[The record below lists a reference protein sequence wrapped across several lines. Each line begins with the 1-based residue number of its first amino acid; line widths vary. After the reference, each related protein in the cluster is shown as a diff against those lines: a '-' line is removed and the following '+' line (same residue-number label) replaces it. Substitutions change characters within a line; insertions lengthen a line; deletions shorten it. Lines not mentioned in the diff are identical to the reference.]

1 MPACPVQS
9 GKQANPK
16 STVMIF
22 SIILSARTLNRI
34 VFSKNKRAGGVD
46 HMKKGIVS
54 FTVLSLIAT
63 FFIVLGYSSSVSA
76 QTTLTYS
83 IFFQATN
90 EQAKTGENWARE
102 IEKRSGGKVKINIF
116 AGGSL
121 TPADQCYDGVVKGI
135 SDIGMSLFAYTR
147 GRFPL
152 LEALDLPMGY
162 PNGMVATLVA
172 NDFIKKMNPKEL
184 SEVKVLYLHAHG
196 PGLLHTQKPVHNM
209 TELKGMK
216 IRSTGL
222 SAKIVEN
229 LGGVPVSMPQ
239 GGTYEALEK
248 GVVQGT
254 LAPMETLKGWK
265 QARVVKYTTD
275 CTNIGYTTAM
285 FVVMNKK
292 KWEALPK
299 DVQKVFDDVSHEWIA
314 VAGKA
319 WDDADAEGYKYSAE
333 LGNKVIKLSDAEE
346 AKWETA
352 VKPVADGYVKAM
364 ESKGLPGKQAVA
376 EVKTLIKKYSKAKK

>member
-1 MPACPVQS
+1 
-9 GKQANPK
+9 
-16 STVMIF
+16 
-22 SIILSARTLNRI
+22 
-34 VFSKNKRAGGVD
+34 
-46 HMKKGIVS
+46 MKKGIIFVTATS
-54 FTVLSLIAT
+54 FAALFIMFLFSSTVL
-63 FFIVLGYSSSVSA
+63 A

-83 IFFQATN
+83 IFFPATHA
-90 EQAKTGENWARE
+90 QAKAGENWAKE
-102 IEKRSGGKVKINIF
+102 IEKRTGGKVKINIF

-152 LEALDLPMGY
+152 LEVLDLPMGY

-172 NDFIKKMNPKEL
+172 NDFMKKMKPKEL
-184 SEVKVLYLHAHG
+184 DDVKVLYLHAHG
-196 PGLLHTQKPVHNM
+196 PGLLHTQKPVSSM
-209 TELKGMK
+209 ADLKGMK

-229 LGGVPVSMPQ
+229 LGGVSVAMPQ
-239 GGTYEALEK
+239 GGTYEALDK
-248 GVVQGT
+248 GIVQGT
-254 LAPMETLKGWK
+254 LAPMETLKGWN
-265 QARVVKYTTD
+265 QARVIKYTTD

-299 DVQKVFDDVSHEWIA
+299 DVQKAFDDVSHEWIA

-319 WDDADAEGYKYSAE
+319 WDDADVEGYKFSAG

-346 AKWETA
+346 AKWEAA
-352 VKPVADGYVKAM
+352 VKPVAEGYIKNV
-364 ESKGLPGKQAVA
+364 ESKGLPGKQAVQ
-376 EVKTLIKKYSKAKK
+376 EVSALIKKHSKVKK

>member
-1 MPACPVQS
+1 
-9 GKQANPK
+9 
-16 STVMIF
+16 
-22 SIILSARTLNRI
+22 
-34 VFSKNKRAGGVD
+34 
-46 HMKKGIVS
+46 MKKRSFFVRVS
-54 FTVLSLIAT
+54 LFTALFVT
-63 FFIVLGYSSSVSA
+63 FLFGSSVMA

-83 IFFQATN
+83 IFFPATHA
-90 EQAKTGENWARE
+90 QAKAGESWAKE
-102 IEKRSGGKVKINIF
+102 IEKRTGGKVKINIF

-121 TPADQCYDGVVKGI
+121 TPADQCFDGVEKGI
-135 SDIGMSLFAYTR
+135 SDIGMSCFAYTR
-147 GRFPL
+147 GRLPL

-172 NDFIKKMNPKEL
+172 NDFVKKMQPKEL
-184 SEVKVLYLHAHG
+184 DGVKVLYLHAHG
-196 PGLLHTQKPVHNM
+196 PGLLHTQKPVNSLANM
-209 TELKGMK
+209 KGMK

-229 LGGVPVSMPQ
+229 LGGVSVAMPQ
-239 GGTYEALEK
+239 GGTYEALQK

-265 QARVVKYTTD
+265 QAQVVKYTTD

-292 KWEALPK
+292 KWNSLPK
-299 DVQKVFDDVSHEWIA
+299 DIQKAFDDVSQEWIA

-319 WDDADAEGYKYSAE
+319 WDDADVEGYKYSAE
-333 LGNKVIKLSDAEE
+333 LGNKVIKLPAAEE
-346 AKWETA
+346 AKWEA
-352 VKPVADGYVKAM
+352 AIKPVTEKYIKNA

-376 EVKTLIKKYSKAKK
+376 EVKALIKKHSKVKK

>member
-1 MPACPVQS
+1 
-9 GKQANPK
+9 
-16 STVMIF
+16 
-22 SIILSARTLNRI
+22 
-34 VFSKNKRAGGVD
+34 
-46 HMKKGIVS
+46 MKKGIVS
-54 FTVLSLIAT
+54 ITVSSFVTALFLIFWCNSIA
-63 FFIVLGYSSSVSA
+63 LA

-83 IFFQATN
+83 IFFPATHA
-90 EQAKTGENWARE
+90 QAKAGENWAKE
-102 IEKRSGGKVKINIF
+102 IEKRTGGKIKINIF

-121 TPADQCYDGVVKGI
+121 TPADQCFDGVVKGI
-135 SDIGMSLFAYTR
+135 SDLGMSCFAYTR
-147 GRFPL
+147 GRLPL

-162 PNGMVATLVA
+162 PSGMVATRVA
-172 NDFIKKMNPKEL
+172 NDFVKKMNPKEL
-184 SEVKVLYLHAHG
+184 DDVKVLYLHAHG
-196 PGLLHTQKPVHNM
+196 PGLLHTQKPVHKIADI
-209 TELKGMK
+209 KGMK

-229 LGGVPVSMPQ
+229 LGGISVAMPQ
-239 GGTYEALEK
+239 GGTYEALQK

-265 QARVVKYTTD
+265 QAQVIKYTTD

-299 DVQKVFDDVSHEWIA
+299 DVQKVFDDVSQEWIA

-319 WDDADAEGYKYSAE
+319 WDDADVEGYQFSAG

-346 AKWETA
+346 AKWEAA
-352 VKPVADGYVKAM
+352 VKPVAENYIKNA

-376 EVKTLIKKYSKAKK
+376 EVKALIKKHSKATK

>member
-1 MPACPVQS
+1 
-9 GKQANPK
+9 
-16 STVMIF
+16 
-22 SIILSARTLNRI
+22 
-34 VFSKNKRAGGVD
+34 
-46 HMKKGIVS
+46 MKKGI
-54 FTVLSLIAT
+54 FTVTLSSLIAT
-63 FFIVLGYSSSVSA
+63 LFFVFWCSTSVLA

-83 IFFQATN
+83 IFFPATHA
-90 EQAKTGENWARE
+90 QAKAGENWAKE
-102 IEKRSGGKVKINIF
+102 IEKRTAGKVKINIF

-172 NDFIKKMNPKEL
+172 NDFVKKMNPKEL

-196 PGLLHTQKPVHNM
+196 PGLLHTQKPVNTM
-209 TELKGMK
+209 ADIKGMK

-229 LGGVPVSMPQ
+229 LGGVSVAMPQ
-239 GGTYEALEK
+239 GGTYEALQK

-265 QARVVKYTTD
+265 QAQVVKYTTD

-285 FVVMNKK
+285 FVVMNKN

-299 DVQKVFDDVSHEWIA
+299 DVQKVFDDVSQEWIA

-319 WDDADAEGYKYSAE
+319 WDEADVEGYKYSAE
-333 LGNKVIKLSDAEE
+333 LGNKVIKLSAAEE
-346 AKWETA
+346 AKWEAA
-352 VKPVADGYVKAM
+352 VKPVADGYIKNM
-364 ESKGLPGKQAVA
+364 ESKGLPGKQAVQ
-376 EVKTLIKKYSKAKK
+376 EVAGLIKKHSKTKK

>member
-1 MPACPVQS
+1 M
-9 GKQANPK
+9 KK
-16 STVMIF
+16 
-22 SIILSARTLNRI
+22 RI
-34 VFSKNKRAGGVD
+34 VS
-46 HMKKGIVS
+46 ITVS
-54 FTVLSLIAT
+54 SFVAALFLIFWCNSIA
-63 FFIVLGYSSSVSA
+63 LA

-83 IFFQATN
+83 IFFPATH
-90 EQAKTGENWARE
+90 A
-102 IEKRSGGKVKINIF
+102 IKINIF

-121 TPADQCYDGVVKGI
+121 TPADQCFDGVVKGI
-135 SDIGMSLFAYTR
+135 SDLGMSCFAYTR
-147 GRFPL
+147 GRLPL

-162 PNGMVATLVA
+162 PSGMVATRVA
-172 NDFIKKMNPKEL
+172 NDFVKKMNPKEL
-184 SEVKVLYLHAHG
+184 DDVKVLYLHAHG
-196 PGLLHTQKPVHNM
+196 PGLLHTQKPVHKIADI
-209 TELKGMK
+209 KGMK

-229 LGGVPVSMPQ
+229 LGGISVAMPQ
-239 GGTYEALEK
+239 GGTYEALQK

-265 QARVVKYTTD
+265 QAQVIKYTTD

-299 DVQKVFDDVSHEWIA
+299 DVQKVFDDVSQEWIA

-319 WDDADAEGYKYSAE
+319 WDDADVEGYQFSAG
-333 LGNKVIKLSDAEE
+333 LDAEE
-346 AKWETA
+346 AKWEAA
-352 VKPVADGYVKAM
+352 VKPVAENYIKNA

-376 EVKTLIKKYSKAKK
+376 EVKALIKKHSKARK

>member
-1 MPACPVQS
+1 
-9 GKQANPK
+9 
-16 STVMIF
+16 
-22 SIILSARTLNRI
+22 
-34 VFSKNKRAGGVD
+34 
-46 HMKKGIVS
+46 MKKGIFS
-54 FTVLSLIAT
+54 FTVSFLVAT
-63 FFIVLGYSSSVSA
+63 LFLVFWCSSSVLA

-83 IFFQATN
+83 IFFPATHA
-90 EQAKTGENWARE
+90 QAKAGESWAKE
-102 IEKRSGGKVKINIF
+102 IEKRTGGKIKINIF
-116 AGGSL
+116 ASGSL

-162 PNGMVATLVA
+162 PSGMVATLVA
-172 NDFIKKMNPKEL
+172 NDFVKKMNLKEL

-196 PGLLHTQKPVHNM
+196 PGLLHTQKPVNNM
-209 TELKGMK
+209 ADLKGMK

-229 LGGVPVSMPQ
+229 LGGVSVAMPQ
-239 GGTYEALEK
+239 GGTYEALQK

-265 QARVVKYTTD
+265 QAQVVKSTTD

-292 KWEALPK
+292 KWDALPK

-319 WDDADAEGYKYSAE
+319 WDDADVEGYKYSAE
-333 LGNKVIKLSDAEE
+333 LSNKMIKLSDAEE
-346 AKWETA
+346 AKWESA
-352 VKPVADGYVKAM
+352 VKPVVDDYIKNT
-364 ESKGLPGKQAVA
+364 ESRGLPGKQAVA
-376 EVKTLIKKYSKAKK
+376 EVKTLIKKYSKTKN

>member
-1 MPACPVQS
+1 
-9 GKQANPK
+9 
-16 STVMIF
+16 
-22 SIILSARTLNRI
+22 
-34 VFSKNKRAGGVD
+34 
-46 HMKKGIVS
+46 MKKRGFS
-54 FTVLSLIAT
+54 FTVSSLVAA
-63 FFIVLGYSSSVSA
+63 FYLVFLCNSSVMA

-83 IFFQATN
+83 IFFPATHA
-90 EQAKTGENWARE
+90 QAKAGENWAKE
-102 IEKRSGGKVKINIF
+102 IEKRTSGKVKINIF
-116 AGGSL
+116 AAGTL

-172 NDFIKKMNPKEL
+172 NDFVKKMNPKEL

-196 PGLLHTQKPVHNM
+196 PGLLHTQKPVNNM
-209 TELKGMK
+209 AELKGMK

-229 LGGVPVSMPQ
+229 LGGVSVAMPQ
-239 GGTYEALEK
+239 GATYEALQK

-265 QARVVKYTTD
+265 QAQVVKYTTD
-275 CTNIGYTTAM
+275 CTSIGYTTAM

-292 KWEALPK
+292 KWDSLPK
-299 DVQKVFDDVSHEWIA
+299 DTQKAFDDVSHEWIA

-319 WDDADAEGYKYSAE
+319 WDDADVEGHKFSAE
-333 LGNKVIKLSDAEE
+333 LGNKTIKLSAEE
-346 AKWETA
+346 AAKWGKA
-352 VKPVADGYVKAM
+352 VKPVVDGYIKDT
-364 ESKGLPGKQAVA
+364 EGKGLPGKKALS
-376 EVKTLIKKYSKAKK
+376 EIENLIKKYSKDKK

>member
-1 MPACPVQS
+1 MRK
-9 GKQANPK
+9 G
-16 STVMIF
+16 IF
-22 SIILSARTLNRI
+22 SVTVTSFAATL
-34 VFSKNKRAGGVD
+34 F
-46 HMKKGIVS
+46 
-54 FTVLSLIAT
+54 IA
-63 FFIVLGYSSSVSA
+63 LWCASSVLA

-83 IFFQATN
+83 IFFPATHA
-90 EQAKTGENWARE
+90 QAKAGESWAKE
-102 IEKRSGGKVKINIF
+102 IEKRTGGKVKINIF
-116 AGGSL
+116 TGGSL

-152 LEALDLPMGY
+152 LEVLDLPMGY

-172 NDFIKKMNPKEL
+172 NDFITKMKPKEL
-184 SEVKVLYLHAHG
+184 DDVKVLYLHAHG
-196 PGLLHTQKPVHNM
+196 PGLLHTQKPVNTM
-209 TELKGMK
+209 ADLKGMK

-229 LGGVPVSMPQ
+229 LGGVSVAMPQ
-239 GGTYEALEK
+239 GGTYEALQK

-265 QARVVKYTTD
+265 QAQVVKYTTD
-275 CTNIGYTTAM
+275 CTSIGYTTAM

-299 DVQKVFDDVSHEWIA
+299 DVQKAFDDVSHEWIA
-314 VAGKA
+314 IAGKA

-333 LGNKVIKLSDAEE
+333 LGNKIIKLSDAEE
-346 AKWETA
+346 AKWEAA
-352 VKPVADGYVKAM
+352 VKPVAEGYIKNM
-364 ESKGLPGKQAVA
+364 ESKGLPGKQAVQ
-376 EVKTLIKKYSKAKK
+376 EVAALIKKHAKDKK

>member
-1 MPACPVQS
+1 
-9 GKQANPK
+9 
-16 STVMIF
+16 
-22 SIILSARTLNRI
+22 
-34 VFSKNKRAGGVD
+34 
-46 HMKKGIVS
+46 MKKSGFWATVS
-54 FTVLSLIAT
+54 SLAAL
-63 FFIVLGYSSSVSA
+63 FILFLFSSSVLA

-83 IFFQATN
+83 IFFPATHA
-90 EQAKTGENWARE
+90 QAKAGENWAKE
-102 IEKRSGGKVKINIF
+102 IEKRTGGKVKINIF

-172 NDFIKKMNPKEL
+172 NDFVKKMNPKEL

-196 PGLLHTQKPVHNM
+196 PGLLHTQKPVKTM
-209 TELKGMK
+209 ADLKGMK

-229 LGGVPVSMPQ
+229 LGGVSVAMPQ
-239 GGTYEALEK
+239 GGTYEALQK

-265 QARVVKYTTD
+265 QAQVVKYTTD

-285 FVVMNKK
+285 FVVMNKA
-292 KWEALPK
+292 KWDALPK
-299 DVQKVFDDVSHEWIA
+299 DVQKVFDDVSQEWIA

-319 WDDADAEGYKYSAE
+319 WDEADVEGYKYSAE

-346 AKWETA
+346 AKWEAA
-352 VKPVADGYVKAM
+352 VKPVADGYIKNM
-364 ESKGLPGKQAVA
+364 ESKGLPGKQAVQ
-376 EVKTLIKKYSKAKK
+376 EVAALIKKHSKTRK

>member
-1 MPACPVQS
+1 
-9 GKQANPK
+9 
-16 STVMIF
+16 
-22 SIILSARTLNRI
+22 
-34 VFSKNKRAGGVD
+34 
-46 HMKKGIVS
+46 MKKGFFSVTLTS
-54 FTVLSLIAT
+54 SIAT
-63 FFIVLGYSSSVSA
+63 LFIVLWCASGVLA

-83 IFFQATN
+83 IFFPATHA
-90 EQAKTGENWARE
+90 QAKAGEAWAKE
-102 IEKRSGGKVKINIF
+102 IEKRTGGKVKINIF

-152 LEALDLPMGY
+152 LEVLDLPMGY

-172 NDFIKKMNPKEL
+172 NDFITKMKPKEL
-184 SEVKVLYLHAHG
+184 DEVKVLYLHAHG
-196 PGLLHTQKPVHNM
+196 PGLLHTQKPVSTM
-209 TELKGMK
+209 ADLKGMK

-229 LGGVPVSMPQ
+229 LGGVSVAMPQ
-239 GGTYEALEK
+239 GGTYEALQK

-265 QARVVKYTTD
+265 QAQVVKYTTD

-299 DVQKVFDDVSHEWIA
+299 DVQKAFDDVSHEWIA
-314 VAGKA
+314 IAGKA
-319 WDDADAEGYKYSAE
+319 WDEADVEGYKYSAE

-346 AKWETA
+346 AKWEAA
-352 VKPVADGYVKAM
+352 VKPVADGYIKNM
-364 ESKGLPGKQAVA
+364 ESKGLPGKQAVQ
-376 EVKTLIKKYSKAKK
+376 EVTALIKKHAKDKK